1 MFYVSC
7 FMKTYELTYIAS
19 PTANQEELEALKE
32 EIGKLIQSKEGAV
45 LKLEGSTAKTLSY
58 PIKKQIS
65 GYFTTVTFNI
75 AEGNLKEVSNTISKE
90 GKILR
95 SFIIVKNPA
104 KEMKARNIRRFSFK
118 PGAKK
123 SVFSGILGGI
133 KKVEKTEKVEVKEE
147 EINKKL
153 DEILSE

>member
-1 MFYVSC
+1 
-7 FMKTYELTYIAS
+7 MKTYELTYIAS
-19 PTANQEELEALKE
+19 PTASQEELEALKE

-75 AEGNLKEVSNTISKE
+75 AEENLKEISKTLSKE
-90 GKILR
+90 AKILR
-95 SFIIVKNPA
+95 SFIVVKRPV
-104 KEMKARNIRRFSFK
+104 KEMKARTMRRFSFK
-118 PGAKK
+118 PEAKK
-123 SVFSGILGGI
+123 SIFSGILGG
-133 KKVEKTEKVEVKEE
+133 KKKEEKVEVKEE
-147 EINKKL
+147 EMNKKL